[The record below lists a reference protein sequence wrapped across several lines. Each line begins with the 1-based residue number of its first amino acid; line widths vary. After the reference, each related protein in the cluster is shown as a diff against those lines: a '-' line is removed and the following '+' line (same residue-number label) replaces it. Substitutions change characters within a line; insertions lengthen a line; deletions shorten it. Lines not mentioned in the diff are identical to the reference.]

1 MAIRQNK
8 TINRICTCSWSS
20 PHSHSARS
28 RHTLVHSVPW
38 CDASTHTSTRGS
50 SHQHLHS
57 GHGADLQPSALQSG
71 SAFLWA
77 PECERTHARLLLL
90 GLLWRL
96 GPHVWS
102 KQRHVISQPEPDCHH
117 TRPTEAHTFTVPCV
131 SQQRT
136 HRPAWHEGQSC
147 RRPVKG
153 RKHAHAHQ
161 GPCPR
166 YSDIQQTLRVLSSL
180 LQLHGRHQRWHF
192 GTRRFRHKHSTA
204 LSTSDG

>member
-1 MAIRQNK
+1 MWCVYTRPLEARH
-8 TINRICTCSWSS
+8 INTFIQATVLTCSLRPCSLAQLFS
-20 PHSHSARS
+20 
-28 RHTLVHSVPW
+28 
-38 CDASTHTSTRGS
+38 
-50 SHQHLHS
+50 
-57 GHGADLQPSALQSG
+57 
-71 SAFLWA
+71 
-77 PECERTHARLLLL
+77 ERTHARLLLL

-153 RKHAHAHQ
+153 RKRAHARQ

-192 GTRRFRHKHSTA
+192 SLW
-204 LSTSDG
+204 LSAFDQWRLTNTK